1 MNAEE
6 LIRLVFDGEA
16 GVVVAFDLNTDQD
29 IEVNLEDIP
38 NLGDEV
44 GLVMELDGYA
54 YGVATDRKDRAV
66 FSVTS
71 AGSTTHVALLDGPVP
86 VEKLADTERTDIPM
100 RGIDVHSPDNFYTLE
115 ELHEITDAPN
125 PEPADNDAGE
135 GGSEHA
141 EFVELEPEGGSV
153 VEEDAAREQS
163 DVPASPEEH
172 DGDLEEPASAG
183 SEAGQAA
190 PDDDADDYY
199 GEWNDAA
206 LIGPEPEG
214 YVDFLHKDATFLIGE
229 MWGAKDRRNTQDG
242 GWKAVTMSWGN
253 WIEGAPGNKNQP
265 AFGFSRH
272 PEGKYK
278 EGASI
283 VLGSSIE
290 GARKANAMDEMFALG
305 LDIDSGAQLQDVEAK
320 IREHGLLALIYTSH
334 SHGKS
339 GLEIKRDEVMRKL
352 GISEEPTLPQV
363 QEFLR
368 MHSKSRYEESFI
380 AQIRIIDP
388 KKQTKEGVKIA
399 LSTPPLDKFRI
410 LFPLAEA
417 VKLIDLAPTQ
427 QAALEVWED
436 KITGM
441 AWEALGVHFD
451 TSCTDPSRL
460 FYTARHAKGAEW
472 DCMIIR
478 GAPLR
483 FEDVPTYKKHQY
495 TKHRS
500 KLSPFEMVGD
510 GLEEGHAPACFTPS
524 GKSLNDWHHH
534 AKDRFQIATLLE
546 DQCQDKIRVAG
557 GEAQGHVHLECPF
570 EHEHSKEG
578 GTGTMAIDAIDA
590 QTEYWT
596 VFCKHDSCQGRH
608 KLQFLEEMLAQGWF
622 EEEMLFDEDGLY
634 LLPPGEEVEEKKE
647 PPKDA
652 ETGESLTV
660 DDRAAVFDRMSKGTE
675 IEEFLKELFA
685 EGIDVA
691 ERNRVTD
698 ILVANTALGKRDV
711 NKMWQKLD
719 KVKRKLES
727 DRAVEGDIKN
737 SGSMMTDAGFDKQI
751 EFAGRRLMD
760 VNQDDP
766 FIFQYVQDKAE
777 VREAADGLPFI
788 EFVDKG
794 RFGFHLTNV
803 APFYEPKGDDKRRTN
818 TPLPVRDHLF
828 ETPNSMY
835 PPLKGIT
842 NTPVFASSGKVISKA
857 GYDLDSNLFY
867 HPATG
872 VIVPPVSE
880 EPSDEDVWEAKR
892 LLIEELLGDFPIAA
906 KTRKELLDEG
916 LRGEGVP
923 ALTNLIAFFL
933 LPFMRELLNN
943 GAVAPGMLITKPAP
957 GSGASLLVD
966 VYSIVT
972 SGRTASPFAI
982 PKNEEEMAKTL
993 SSVLIEARG
1002 QMYFDNINN
1011 NVDSGELASA
1021 MTADHYSARVLG
1033 KSSTVDVPV
1042 RSTFI
1047 FTGNNVMMSGELVRR
1062 LVLIDLDTRL
1072 ANPELRTGWHHED
1085 IKEWATEHR
1094 GELVWAC
1101 LTLVANWVAKGKPQQ
1116 RKAVLASY
1124 EDFCRKVGGILECA
1138 GIGGFLGNRDELKEK
1153 ALDESDDEFDNLI
1166 EVWWDHCGTRHIFS
1180 KGKDDKEV
1188 GLCDLAM
1195 AQEVSLPVRKERDN
1209 VGDMVYSSRGMG
1221 KLLTQYK
1228 DRIFVLE
1235 DGSEVTLRRDN
1246 KKTKRG
1252 YAYFLELNQKAPKSN
1267 V

>member
-1 MNAEE
+1 MKAAE
-6 LIRLVFDGEA
+6 LIRTVFDGEA
-16 GVVVAFDLNTDQD
+16 GDVVVFDVADPDTDIVID
-29 IEVNLEDIP
+29 LDADFDIP
-38 NLGDEV
+38 DVV
-44 GLVMELDGYA
+44 GLVMEKDEKA
-54 YGVATDRKDRAV
+54 FGVVVSNPDAAT
-66 FSVTS
+66 FSVADGEGGRTY
-71 AGSTTHVALLDGPVP
+71 VALLTIPVP
-86 VEKLADTERTDIPM
+86 LSALTEYDVTDIVIDDV
-100 RGIDVHSPDNFYTLE
+100 RGESNDFYDFKDVNNAGRSDPEAPE
-115 ELHEITDAPN
+115 EVSGGASAA
-125 PEPADNDAGE
+125 EPVGSDGGGE
-135 GGSEHA
+135 QTGEEHA
-141 EFVELEPEGGSV
+141 NVSVQPDGSDETPDEAERAGAGV
-153 VEEDAAREQS
+153 PGAEE
-163 DVPASPEEH
+163 
-172 DGDLEEPASAG
+172 
-183 SEAGQAA
+183 A
-190 PDDDADDYY
+190 PDDVDDYY

-206 LIGPEPEG
+206 LIGPEPDG
-214 YVDFLHKDATFLIGE
+214 YLDFLHQDATFLIGE

-242 GWKAVTMSWGN
+242 DWKAITMSWGN

-305 LDIDSGAQLQDVEAK
+305 LDIDSGAQIEDVVAK
-320 IREHGLLALIYTSH
+320 IQELGLLALIYTSH

-352 GISEEPTLPQV
+352 GISEEPTLLQV

-368 MHSKSRYEESFI
+368 THSKSRYEESFI
-380 AQIRIIDP
+380 ARVRIADP

-399 LSTPPLDKFRI
+399 LTTPPLDKFRI
-410 LFPLAEA
+410 IFPLSEA

-460 FYTARHAKGAEW
+460 FYTARHAKEAEW

-483 FEDVPTYKKHQY
+483 FQDVPVYKKHQY
-495 TKHRS
+495 TKHRA
-500 KLSPFEMVGD
+500 KLNPFEMAGD
-510 GLEEGHAPACFTPS
+510 GLEEGRAPEAMTPT
-524 GKSLNDWHHH
+524 GKNLNDWHHH
-534 AKDRFQIATLLE
+534 AKDRFQLASLLE
-546 DQCQDKIRVAG
+546 DMCPDKIRHAG
-557 GEAQGHVHLECPF
+557 GEGQGQVHTECPF

-578 GTGTMAIDAIDA
+578 GTGTMAIDAMDSSS
-590 QTEYWT
+590 EYWT
-596 VFCKHDSCQGRH
+596 WFCHHDSCQGRH
-608 KLQFLEEMLAQGWF
+608 KLQFLEEALAQGWF
-622 EEEMLFDEDGLY
+622 EEDVLFDEDGPY
-634 LLPPGEEVEEKKE
+634 ILPPGEEIVEQKE

-652 ETGESLTV
+652 DTGEELTV
-660 DDRAAVFDRMSKGTE
+660 DARAAVFDRMSKGSE
-675 IEEFLKELFA
+675 IEEFIKELFA
-685 EGIDVA
+685 EGIDLA
-691 ERNRVTD
+691 ERNRVTE
-698 ILVANTALGKRDV
+698 ILADNTALGKRDV

-719 KVKRKLES
+719 KVQRKI
-727 DRAVEGDIKN
+727 DADKAMEGDIKN

-760 VNQDDP
+760 KNQDNP
-766 FIFQYVQDKAE
+766 FMFQYVQYKAE
-777 VREAADGLPFI
+777 VREAADGIPFI

-794 RFGFHLTNV
+794 RFGFHLNNV
-803 APFYEPKGDDKRRTN
+803 AAFYEPKGDDKRRTD
-818 TPLPVRDHLF
+818 TPVPVVRHLF
-828 ETPNSMY
+828 ESPNSLY

-842 NTPVFASSGKVISKA
+842 NTPVFASNGNVISKP
-857 GYDLDSNLFY
+857 GYDLDSNLYY

-872 VIVPPVSE
+872 VVVPPVSE
-880 EPSDEDVWEAKR
+880 APTTEEVAEAKR

-906 KTRKELLDEG
+906 KTRKELIEEG
-916 LRGEGVP
+916 LYGDGVP
-923 ALTNLIAFFL
+923 ALANLIAFFL
-933 LPFMRELLNN
+933 LPFIRELLNN

-993 SSVLIEARG
+993 SSVLIEARA
-1002 QMYFDNINN
+1002 QMYFDNINSS
-1011 NVDSGELASA
+1011 VDSGELASA

-1033 KSSTVDVPV
+1033 KSATVDVPV

-1062 LVLIDLDTRL
+1062 LVLVDLDTRL
-1072 ANPELRTGWHHED
+1072 ARPELRTGWHHAD
-1085 IKEWATEHR
+1085 IKAWATEHR

-1101 LTLVANWVAKGKPQQ
+1101 LTLVSHWIANGRPETS
-1116 RKAVLASY
+1116 AVLASY

-1138 GIGGFLGNRDELKEK
+1138 GIKGFLGNRDELKEK
-1153 ALDESDDEFDNLI
+1153 ALDESDDEFDALV
-1166 EVWWDHCGTRHIFS
+1166 EVWWDHCGTRPIFS
-1180 KGKDDKEV
+1180 KGNDDTKEQ
-1188 GLCDLAM
+1188 GLCELAM
-1195 AQEVSLPVRKERDN
+1195 AQEVSLPIRKERNND
-1209 VGDMVYSSRGMG
+1209 GDMGYSSRGMG

-1235 DGSEVTLRRDN
+1235 DGAEVTLRRDT

-1252 YAYFLELNQKAPKSN
+1252 YAYFLELNQKAPQSN